1 MSEIESNLMQ
11 EQSGNGVAAAVSPV
25 ENRVPEGY
33 VPQTEVDRI
42 VGAVKS
48 KTEAKVRSEYE
59 AMLQRN
65 EAPNAVDP
73 TVIAGQ
79 VFSLMQEQ
87 LKEKEAK
94 EAEVRKQQEF
104 DKFRDSLRQKLE
116 LGVNEYQDFEEK
128 VGKFNSASYGDVLR
142 MAHDLPNTADVMYAL
157 SNDRKNC
164 AAIQTM
170 VNAGDIQG
178 AWEEINNYSK
188 AVDSNKKAKTAEPYS
203 AYQPTKIKA
212 SSAGS
217 GSKIPTAAELKDVP
231 WLRG

>member
-1 MSEIESNLMQ
+1 MQ

-48 KTEAKVRSEYE
+48 KTEARVRSEYE

-73 TVIAGQ
+73 SVIAGQ
-79 VFSLMQEQ
+79 VFSFMQEEM
-87 LKEKEAK
+87 KAKEAK
-94 EAEVRKQQEF
+94 EAEARKQQEF
-104 DKFRDSLRQKLE
+104 EKFRDSLRQKLE
-116 LGVNEYQDFEEK
+116 VGVNEYQDFENK
-128 VGKFNSASYGDVLR
+128 VGKFNSAAYGDVLR
-142 MAHDLPNTADVMYAL
+142 MAHDLPNTADVVYSL
-157 SNDRKNC
+157 SDDRKNC
-164 AAIQTM
+164 AEIKGM
-170 VNAGDIQG
+170 INAGDIQG
-178 AWEEINNYSK
+178 AREEINNYSK